1 LINIREFFTNY
12 KKGYNQAVVVMN
24 GFALLLQ
31 LYTAIRVSVG
41 QQVPTLLLIAAIGV
55 MAVAGVLTVNRF
67 GNWDY
72 TSKKS
77 LFKKDVEIEIK
88 NHPYHQDTVRF
99 NLMMAEAHGLD
110 ASFLEKW
117 CNNKEGEQ

>member
-1 LINIREFFTNY
+1 MIREFFTNY
-12 KKGYNQAVVVMN
+12 KKGYNQFVVVMN
-24 GFALLLQ
+24 GFSLLLTF
-31 LYTAIRVSVG
+31 YTAIRVSVG
-41 QQVPTLLLIAAIGV
+41 EQVPTAVLIALIG
-55 MAVAGVLTVNRF
+55 AVAVVGVLTVNRF

-72 TSKKS
+72 TSKRS
-77 LFKKDVEIEIK
+77 LFRKDVEIEIK

-117 CNNKEGEQ
+117 KNDKGAS